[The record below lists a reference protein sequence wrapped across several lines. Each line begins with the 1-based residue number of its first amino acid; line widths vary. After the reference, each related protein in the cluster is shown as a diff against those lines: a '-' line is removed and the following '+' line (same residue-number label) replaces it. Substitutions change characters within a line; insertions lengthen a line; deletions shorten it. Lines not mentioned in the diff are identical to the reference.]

1 MTKLVYSDWLISLAL
16 HGSLVAGVALLNQ
29 PSPPLATRPITEP
42 IRWVDVQTMTSEP
55 SASVHQKSVHQKEI
69 DTTDH
74 LQKPKAQKQ
83 PLKAVYQTSD
93 MDTLAK
99 PMAQK
104 TQKPKKNTATNQVKN
119 QTTNQMTN
127 QETSTKQAMIT
138 TPNASISSPIK
149 TATATVDKQSMDMS
163 KNSVDEINIDTDT
176 ANVVTNAQEIEQPK
190 KDENKT
196 ELQSKA
202 DKTTIDETKADKT
215 KTDETKTDET
225 KDTQS
230 AKNPKTDH
238 VNQWKTRFIANVNR
252 NKRYPSHARKA
263 GIQGSALLSVHVMAN
278 GNIHC
283 CDVKQSTGSSQLD
296 KAALQAA
303 QKAANQ
309 SREPPQTNHAFGFDF
324 YVDYILSD

>member
-83 PLKAVYQTSD
+83 PLEAVYQTSD

-176 ANVVTNAQEIEQPK
+176 ANVATNAQEIEQPK

-202 DKTTIDETKADKT
+202 DKTTADKT
-215 KTDETKTDET
+215 TTNETKTDEA
-225 KDTQS
+225 KDAQS
-230 AKNPKTDH
+230 AKNPKIDH

-303 QKAANQ
+303 QKAVNQ
-309 SREPPQTNHAFGFDF
+309 SREPQTNHAFGFDF

>member
-83 PLKAVYQTSD
+83 PLEEVYQTSD

-176 ANVVTNAQEIEQPK
+176 ANVATNAQEIEQPK

-202 DKTTIDETKADKT
+202 DKTTTN
-215 KTDETKTDET
+215 ETKTDEA
-225 KDTQS
+225 KDAQS
-230 AKNPKTDH
+230 AKNPKIDH

>member
-55 SASVHQKSVHQKEI
+55 SASVHQKEI

-83 PLKAVYQTSD
+83 PLKAVSQTSD

-104 TQKPKKNTATNQVKN
+104 TQKPKKNTATNQTKN

-127 QETSTKQAMIT
+127 QETSTKQVM
-138 TPNASISSPIK
+138 

-202 DKTTIDETKADKT
+202 DKTTTDKTTTDETKADK
-215 KTDETKTDET
+215 TKTDET

-238 VNQWKTRFIANVNR
+238 VNQWKTQFIANVNR

>member
-55 SASVHQKSVHQKEI
+55 SASVHQTSVHQKEI
-69 DTTDH
+69 DPTDH

-119 QTTNQMTN
+119 QTKNQMTN
-127 QETSTKQAMIT
+127 QETSIKQVM
-138 TPNASISSPIK
+138 

-163 KNSVDEINIDTDT
+163 KISVDEINMDTDT
-176 ANVVTNAQEIEQPK
+176 ANVATNAQEIEQPK

-196 ELQSKA
+196 ELQSKT
-202 DKTTIDETKADKT
+202 DKTTTDETKTDETKADK
-215 KTDETKTDET
+215 TKTDET

>member
-55 SASVHQKSVHQKEI
+55 SASVHQKEI

-104 TQKPKKNTATNQVKN
+104 TQKPKKNTATNQVKS
-119 QTTNQMTN
+119 QTKNQMTN

-149 TATATVDKQSMDMS
+149 TAIATVDKQSMDMS

-176 ANVVTNAQEIEQPK
+176 ANVTTNAQEIEQPK

-202 DKTTIDETKADKT
+202 DKTTTDKTTIDETKADK
-215 KTDETKTDET
+215 TKTDET

-309 SREPPQTNHAFGFDF
+309 SHEPPQTNHAFGFDF

>member
-29 PSPPLATRPITEP
+29 PSPPLATHPITEP

-83 PLKAVYQTSD
+83 PLKAVHQTSD

-119 QTTNQMTN
+119 QTKNQMTN
-127 QETSTKQAMIT
+127 QETSTKQVMTA

-176 ANVVTNAQEIEQPK
+176 DTANVATNTQEIEQPK

-202 DKTTIDETKADKT
+202 DKTTADKT
-215 KTDETKTDET
+215 TTNETKTDEA
-225 KDTQS
+225 KDAQS
-230 AKNPKTDH
+230 AKNPKIDH

-303 QKAANQ
+303 QKAVNQ
-309 SREPPQTNHAFGFDF
+309 SREPQTNHAFGFDF

>member
-55 SASVHQKSVHQKEI
+55 SASAHQKSVHQKEI

-83 PLKAVYQTSD
+83 SLKAVYQTSD

-176 ANVVTNAQEIEQPK
+176 ANVATNAQEIEQPK

-202 DKTTIDETKADKT
+202 DKTTADKT
-215 KTDETKTDET
+215 TTNETKTDEA
-225 KDTQS
+225 KDAQS
-230 AKNPKTDH
+230 AKNPKIDH

-303 QKAANQ
+303 QKAVNQ
-309 SREPPQTNHAFGFDF
+309 SREPQTNHAFGFDF

>member
-83 PLKAVYQTSD
+83 PLEAVYQTSD

-127 QETSTKQAMIT
+127 QETSTKQVMTA
-138 TPNASISSPIK
+138 TPNTSISSPIK

-202 DKTTIDETKADKT
+202 DKTTTDKT
-215 KTDETKTDET
+215 TIDET

-309 SREPPQTNHAFGFDF
+309 SHEPPQTNHAFGFDF

>member
-55 SASVHQKSVHQKEI
+55 SASVHQTSVHQKEI
-69 DTTDH
+69 DPTDH

-83 PLKAVYQTSD
+83 PLEAVYQTSD

-99 PMAQK
+99 PMVQK

-119 QTTNQMTN
+119 QTKNQMTN
-127 QETSTKQAMIT
+127 QETSIKQAMIT

-176 ANVVTNAQEIEQPK
+176 ANVVTNAHEIEQPK

-202 DKTTIDETKADKT
+202 DKTTTDKTKADK
-215 KTDETKTDET
+215 TKTDET

-263 GIQGSALLSVHVMAN
+263 GIQGSALLSIHVMAN

>member
-83 PLKAVYQTSD
+83 PLEAVYQTSD

-176 ANVVTNAQEIEQPK
+176 ANVATNAQEIEQPK

-202 DKTTIDETKADKT
+202 DKTTADKT
-215 KTDETKTDET
+215 TTNETKTDEA
-225 KDTQS
+225 KDAQS
-230 AKNPKTDH
+230 AKNPKIDH

-296 KAALQAA
+296 KVALQAA
-303 QKAANQ
+303 QKAVNQ
-309 SREPPQTNHAFGFDF
+309 SREPQTNHAFGFDF

>member
-1 MTKLVYSDWLISLAL
+1 
-16 HGSLVAGVALLNQ
+16 
-29 PSPPLATRPITEP
+29 
-42 IRWVDVQTMTSEP
+42 
-55 SASVHQKSVHQKEI
+55 
-69 DTTDH
+69 
-74 LQKPKAQKQ
+74 
-83 PLKAVYQTSD
+83 
-93 MDTLAK
+93 
-99 PMAQK
+99 
-104 TQKPKKNTATNQVKN
+104 
-119 QTTNQMTN
+119 
-127 QETSTKQAMIT
+127 
-138 TPNASISSPIK
+138 
-149 TATATVDKQSMDMS
+149 MDMS

-176 ANVVTNAQEIEQPK
+176 ANVATNAQEIEQPK

-202 DKTTIDETKADKT
+202 DKTTTN
-215 KTDETKTDET
+215 ETKTDEA
-225 KDTQS
+225 KDAQS
-230 AKNPKTDH
+230 AKKPKIDH

>member
-127 QETSTKQAMIT
+127 QETSIKQAMIT
-138 TPNASISSPIK
+138 TPNASISSSISSPIK

-176 ANVVTNAQEIEQPK
+176 ANVVTNTQEIEQPK

-202 DKTTIDETKADKT
+202 DKTTTDKT
-215 KTDETKTDET
+215 TIDET

>member
-83 PLKAVYQTSD
+83 PLEEVYQTSD

-127 QETSTKQAMIT
+127 QETSTKQVMTA

-176 ANVVTNAQEIEQPK
+176 ANVATNAQEIEQPK

-202 DKTTIDETKADKT
+202 DKTTTN
-215 KTDETKTDET
+215 ETKTDEA
-225 KDTQS
+225 KDAQS
-230 AKNPKTDH
+230 AKKPKIDH

>member
-127 QETSTKQAMIT
+127 QETSTKQVMTA
-138 TPNASISSPIK
+138 TPNTSISSPIK

-176 ANVVTNAQEIEQPK
+176 ANVATNAQEIEQPK

-202 DKTTIDETKADKT
+202 DKTT
-215 KTDETKTDET
+215 TDET

>member
-99 PMAQK
+99 PMVQK

-176 ANVVTNAQEIEQPK
+176 ANVATNAQEIEQPK

-196 ELQSKA
+196 ELQSKT
-202 DKTTIDETKADKT
+202 DKTTTDKTKADETKVDKT
-215 KTDETKTDET
+215 TTDEA
-225 KDTQS
+225 KDAQS

-303 QKAANQ
+303 QKAVNQ
-309 SREPPQTNHAFGFDF
+309 SREPQTNHAFGFDF

>member
-1 MTKLVYSDWLISLAL
+1 MTKLVYSDWLISLVL

-55 SASVHQKSVHQKEI
+55 SASVHQTSVHQTSVHQKEI
-69 DTTDH
+69 DPTDH

-119 QTTNQMTN
+119 QTKNQMTN
-127 QETSTKQAMIT
+127 QETSTKQVM
-138 TPNASISSPIK
+138 

-176 ANVVTNAQEIEQPK
+176 ANVVTNTQEIEQPK

-202 DKTTIDETKADKT
+202 DKTTTDKTKADETKADK
-215 KTDETKTDET
+215 TKTDET

>member
-83 PLKAVYQTSD
+83 PLEAVYQTSD

-127 QETSTKQAMIT
+127 QETSTKQVMTA
-138 TPNASISSPIK
+138 TPNTSISSPIK

-202 DKTTIDETKADKT
+202 DKTTTDKT
-215 KTDETKTDET
+215 TIDET

>member
-29 PSPPLATRPITEP
+29 PSPPLAIRPITEP

-119 QTTNQMTN
+119 QTKNQMTN
-127 QETSTKQAMIT
+127 QEISTKQVMTA

-196 ELQSKA
+196 ELQSKD
-202 DKTTIDETKADKT
+202 DKTTTDK
-215 KTDETKTDET
+215 TKTDET

>member
-1 MTKLVYSDWLISLAL
+1 MTKLVYSDWLISLTL

-119 QTTNQMTN
+119 QMTN
-127 QETSTKQAMIT
+127 QETSTKQVMTA

-202 DKTTIDETKADKT
+202 DKTTTDETKADKT
-215 KTDETKTDET
+215 KTDETK
-225 KDTQS
+225 DTQS
-230 AKNPKTDH
+230 VKNPKTDH

>member
-69 DTTDH
+69 DPTDH

-83 PLKAVYQTSD
+83 PLEAVHQTSD

-119 QTTNQMTN
+119 QTKNQTKNQMTN
-127 QETSTKQAMIT
+127 QETSTKQVM
-138 TPNASISSPIK
+138 

-176 ANVVTNAQEIEQPK
+176 ANVATNAQEIEQPK

-196 ELQSKA
+196 ELQSKTDKTTTDKTTT

-215 KTDETKTDET
+215 KTDEAKN
-225 KDTQS
+225 TQS

-303 QKAANQ
+303 QKAVNQ

>member
-99 PMAQK
+99 PMVQK

-196 ELQSKA
+196 ELQSKT
-202 DKTTIDETKADKT
+202 DKTT
-215 KTDETKTDET
+215 TDET

-303 QKAANQ
+303 QKAVNQ
-309 SREPPQTNHAFGFDF
+309 SREPQTNHAFGFDF

>member
-83 PLKAVYQTSD
+83 PLKAVSQTSD

-202 DKTTIDETKADKT
+202 DKTTTDK
-215 KTDETKTDET
+215 TKTDET

>member
-119 QTTNQMTN
+119 QTKNQMTN

-138 TPNASISSPIK
+138 TPNASISSSISSPIK
-149 TATATVDKQSMDMS
+149 TATVDKQSMDMS

-176 ANVVTNAQEIEQPK
+176 ANVATNAQEIEQPK

-196 ELQSKA
+196 ELQSKT
-202 DKTTIDETKADKT
+202 DKTTIDKTKA
-215 KTDETKTDET
+215 DET

-303 QKAANQ
+303 QKSANQ

>member
-83 PLKAVYQTSD
+83 PLEAVYQTSD

-119 QTTNQMTN
+119 QTKNQMTN
-127 QETSTKQAMIT
+127 QETSTKQVMTT

-176 ANVVTNAQEIEQPK
+176 ANVATNAQEIEQPK

-202 DKTTIDETKADKT
+202 DKTTTDKTTTDKT
-215 KTDETKTDET
+215 KDA
-225 KDTQS
+225 QS

-303 QKAANQ
+303 QKAVNQ
-309 SREPPQTNHAFGFDF
+309 SREPQTNHAFGFDF

>member
-55 SASVHQKSVHQKEI
+55 SASVHQTSVHQKEI
-69 DTTDH
+69 DPTDH

-83 PLKAVYQTSD
+83 PLEAVSQTSD

-202 DKTTIDETKADKT
+202 DKTTTDKTTIDETKADKT
-215 KTDETKTDET
+215 KTDETKG
-225 KDTQS
+225 TQS

-303 QKAANQ
+303 QKAVNQ
-309 SREPPQTNHAFGFDF
+309 SREPQTNHAFGFDF

>member
-29 PSPPLATRPITEP
+29 PSPPLATRSITEP

-83 PLKAVYQTSD
+83 PLEAVYQTSD

-127 QETSTKQAMIT
+127 QETSTKQVMTA
-138 TPNASISSPIK
+138 TPNTSISSPIK

-202 DKTTIDETKADKT
+202 DKTTTDKT
-215 KTDETKTDET
+215 TIDET

>member
-119 QTTNQMTN
+119 QTKNQMTN
-127 QETSTKQAMIT
+127 QETSTKQVMTT

-176 ANVVTNAQEIEQPK
+176 ANVATNAQEIEQPK

-202 DKTTIDETKADKT
+202 DKTTTDKTTTDKT
-215 KTDETKTDET
+215 KDA
-225 KDTQS
+225 QS

-303 QKAANQ
+303 QKAVNQ
-309 SREPPQTNHAFGFDF
+309 SREPQTNHAFGFDF

>member
-119 QTTNQMTN
+119 QTKNQMTN
-127 QETSTKQAMIT
+127 QETSTKQAMMT

-196 ELQSKA
+196 ELQSKT
-202 DKTTIDETKADKT
+202 DKTTTDK
-215 KTDETKTDET
+215 T

>member
-99 PMAQK
+99 PMVQK

-119 QTTNQMTN
+119 QTKNQMTN
-127 QETSTKQAMIT
+127 QETSTKQVMTT

-176 ANVVTNAQEIEQPK
+176 ANVATNAQEIEQPK

-202 DKTTIDETKADKT
+202 DKTTTDKTTTDKT
-215 KTDETKTDET
+215 KDA
-225 KDTQS
+225 QS

-303 QKAANQ
+303 QKAVNQ
-309 SREPPQTNHAFGFDF
+309 SREPQTNHAFGFDF

>member
-1 MTKLVYSDWLISLAL
+1 MTKLVYSDWLISLTL

-119 QTTNQMTN
+119 QMTN
-127 QETSTKQAMIT
+127 QETSTKQVMTA

-190 KDENKT
+190 KDENKR

-202 DKTTIDETKADKT
+202 DKTTTDETKADK
-215 KTDETKTDET
+215 TKTDET

-238 VNQWKTRFIANVNR
+238 VNQWKARFIANVNR

-303 QKAANQ
+303 QKAVNQ

>member
-55 SASVHQKSVHQKEI
+55 SASVHQKEI

-83 PLKAVYQTSD
+83 PLKAVSQTSD

-119 QTTNQMTN
+119 QTKNQMTN
-127 QETSTKQAMIT
+127 QETGTKQAMIT

-196 ELQSKA
+196 ELQSKT
-202 DKTTIDETKADKT
+202 DKTTTDK
-215 KTDETKTDET
+215 TKTDET